1 MIAIR
6 IYCNWNFS
14 DDLWNDGV
22 LYDMTGDAR
31 MTSCIVDDH
40 MAWNCVIR
48 RFLHFHGVLH
58 SLTCRVTSGVLM
70 LDGVTISILL
80 TAKARN
86 GMVLVLRVVCLND
99 RRCCDWLNLRYDSDR
114 VWVEVVMVLD
124 NCSLQLILDHCT
136 VIRMWP
142 KDRLHKWY
150 LLIIG
155 RLLIDYDDFLST
167 LLACLLVFF
176 SFAISFGFGFSFRF
190 SFLFI
195 FTALLF
201 LIFF

>member
-1 MIAIR
+1 
-6 IYCNWNFS
+6 
-14 DDLWNDGV
+14 
-22 LYDMTGDAR
+22 MTGDAR

-40 MAWNCVIR
+40 MARYVVIR
-48 RFLHFHGVLH
+48 RLLHFHGVLH

-99 RRCCDWLNLRYDSDR
+99 RRCFDWLNLRNYSDR
-114 VWVEVVMVLD
+114 VWMVVVMVLD
-124 NCSLQLILDHCT
+124 NCSRQLILDHCT

-150 LLIIG
+150 LLIIS

-176 SFAISFGFGFSFRF
+176 SFSFAFSFGFGFRF
-190 SFLFI
+190 SLFVI
-195 FTALLF
+195 FNALLF
-201 LIFF
+201 LIFI